1 MKLKKNNVET
11 IFGAIRERRMKAFLK
26 RVNRALIIK
35 SFLECRK
42 IQFIIY
48 LPGSFVIITRVY
60 EMSTIFL
67 QILIIFIEAKNFG
80 VYKIFK
86 R

>member
-1 MKLKKNNVET
+1 MKIKKNNVET

-48 LPGSFVIITRVY
+48 LLGSFVIITRAC

-80 VYKIFK
+80 AGKIFK